1 VQGTGPAS
9 HQETEPEAKPARE
22 MAQALIEIAGT
33 NRKAPEKVGRRK
45 AKD

>member
-1 VQGTGPAS
+1 V
-9 HQETEPEAKPARE
+9 AKPVRE

-33 NRKAPEKVGRRK
+33 NRKAPEEVDRRK